1 MKSQVFQAKLHC
13 TASVCVGPRLDLS
26 ASNGLFS
33 FSFSCTRLDKYK
45 NKQRPEQK
53 QQQYRGAREEKQTKG
68 NKGGRGVEGEGA
80 QRGTHVAAA
89 GQFPKRAAGISH
101 SNNNIRTINAPL
113 IETRYTWTAIILVPT
128 VPARVCL

>member
-1 MKSQVFQAKLHC
+1 
-13 TASVCVGPRLDLS
+13 
-26 ASNGLFS
+26 
-33 FSFSCTRLDKYK
+33 LDKYK

-101 SNNNIRTINAPL
+101 SNNNIRTSLFCLLVTDNCNQIYTVKN
-113 IETRYTWTAIILVPT
+113 RYPIIQNPIFLKTPES
-128 VPARVCL
+128 